1 MYRKDLNLK
10 SIIFKILFIYLGVY
24 FVALIFRYFYD
35 FESLLNN
42 FQYKYLILIN
52 VISISLGL
60 PLSIIFDVILIKI
73 FGLYYVLFFSP
84 VLTFLGV
91 VQVLILRKI
100 NFKFSRSILFFKNP
114 QKNSLYNFFEKVTFK
129 PIYIIIIR
137 TFPILP
143 FFVGSYYISRYKS
156 EKLTI
161 FLNSFL
167 GSFLYYLFLFLII
180 GKVD

>member
-100 NFKFSRSILFFKNP
+100 NFKFFRSTLFFKNP
-114 QKNSLYNFFEKVTFK
+114 QKNNLYNFFEKVTFK
-129 PIYIIIIR
+129 PLYIIIIR

-143 FFVGSYYISRYKS
+143 FFIGSYYISRYKS

-167 GSFLYYLFLFLII
+167 GSFLYYLFLFIVI
-180 GKVD
+180 GNVN

>member
-1 MYRKDLNLK
+1 MHRKDLNFK

-114 QKNSLYNFFEKVTFK
+114 KKNNLYNFFEKVTFK
-129 PIYIIIIR
+129 PVYIIIIR

-143 FFVGSYYISRYKS
+143 FFIGSYYISRYKS

-167 GSFLYYLFLFLII
+167 GSFLYYLFLFIVI
-180 GKVD
+180 GNVN